1 MIKEYPVIKNTLIA
15 LATILGIFVFFRYIF
30 RLLLPFLIAFFI
42 AFLLKTPI
50 DVISRR
56 MKIGKRAVAAVFV
69 SVTVLFA
76 GFVLFL
82 VGSSLLN
89 ELQRFSSVFSKNS
102 ENYVSQFMGFI
113 DSVSTK
119 FPFSF
124 FQKDE
129 LTGAI
134 SDALTGMLSN
144 VTAKLPVFIA
154 EVISMLPEILL
165 FTVIIIMASYYFCAD
180 FEKIRSALRS
190 VIPKSINDRLTVFKS
205 RLMSTGVSYL
215 RSCLVLV
222 VITYFELL
230 VGFMILDV
238 PYAFTLSLLI
248 AFIDML
254 PIFGVGTVLVPWALY
269 SKLTGDNYLAFGIF
283 LMFLTVTVI
292 RRFIEPRIISQGI
305 GLSPITTL
313 LSMYIG
319 FRLFGVSGLF
329 FAPVAAI
336 LILHIL
342 PDKTAAL
349 FGFNTDLKTKN

>member
-102 ENYVSQFMGFI
+102 ENYVSRFMGFI

-124 FQKDE
+124 FQKDINWG
-129 LTGAI
+129 LQ
-134 SDALTGMLSN
+134 LS
-144 VTAKLPVFIA
+144 LSSECIA
-154 EVISMLPEILL
+154 E
-165 FTVIIIMASYYFCAD
+165 
-180 FEKIRSALRS
+180 K
-190 VIPKSINDRLTVFKS
+190 VFF
-205 RLMSTGVSYL
+205 L
-215 RSCLVLV
+215 CL
-222 VITYFELL
+222 YRF
-230 VGFMILDV
+230 FRRC
-238 PYAFTLSLLI
+238 LS
-248 AFIDML
+248 
-254 PIFGVGTVLVPWALY
+254 
-269 SKLTGDNYLAFGIF
+269 
-283 LMFLTVTVI
+283 
-292 RRFIEPRIISQGI
+292 
-305 GLSPITTL
+305 
-313 LSMYIG
+313 
-319 FRLFGVSGLF
+319 
-329 FAPVAAI
+329 
-336 LILHIL
+336 
-342 PDKTAAL
+342 
-349 FGFNTDLKTKN
+349 